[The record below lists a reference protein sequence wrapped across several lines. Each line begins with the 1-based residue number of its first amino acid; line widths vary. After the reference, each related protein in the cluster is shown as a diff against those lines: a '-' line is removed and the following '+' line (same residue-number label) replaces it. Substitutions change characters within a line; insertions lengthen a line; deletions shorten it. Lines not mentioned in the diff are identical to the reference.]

1 MDQTVIDRAR
11 GALLGQLVGDAFG
24 AQMEFMSPEE
34 VKDQFA
40 NHTVMGPSAV
50 HGTIAGQITD
60 DSEMALCLA
69 RSIIAE
75 GEYSSAAA
83 FAAYRE
89 WGNSQPFSMGMATR
103 SALAGR
109 RSKETQANGALMR
122 ISPLGIYGWHAPL
135 HKVGTWAATDAALTH
150 PHAVTRAANSLY
162 AMAIALGVRGRNAAE
177 IYRMTLTWAKEMRVP
192 EPVLTARVRA
202 QDSLPEDFVTHQG
215 WVLIA
220 LQNAFYQLLHA
231 PSGQRSVRDSVLQ
244 GGDTD
249 TNAAIAGALAGAA
262 GASFPGEWVDTVLD
276 ARPTG
281 QVKYPRPQTLWAADA
296 LQIADQLAHLGAAL

>member
-11 GALLGQLVGDAFG
+11 GAFLGQLVGDAFG
-24 AQMEFMSPEE
+24 AQMEFMPPEE
-34 VKDQFA
+34 VRTRFA
-40 NHTVMGPSAV
+40 GHTVMGPSAV
-50 HGTIAGQITD
+50 HGTIAGQLTD

-69 RSIIAE
+69 RSIIDE

-135 HKVGTWAATDAALTH
+135 HQVGTWAATDAALTH

-162 AMAIALGVRGRNAAE
+162 AMAIALGVRGLTAAA
-177 IYRMTLTWAKEMRVP
+177 IYRMVLNWAKEMRVP
-192 EPVLTARVRA
+192 DPVLRAIIRA
-202 QDSLPEDFVTHQG
+202 QDNLPEDFMTHQG
-215 WVLIA
+215 WVMIA

-231 PSGQRSVRDSVLQ
+231 ISGEDAIRTSVLQ

-249 TNAAIAGALAGAA
+249 TNAAIAGALVGAA
-262 GASFPGEWVDTVLD
+262 GASFPPSWVQVVLE
-276 ARPTG
+276 AEPE
-281 QVKYPRPQTLWAADA
+281 QASAHPRPPRLWGANA
-296 LQIADQLAHLGAAL
+296 LVLAEQLVHLGL